1 VKALCDG
8 LIHSQPE
15 LVSSLA
21 ALESIEEEEGSS
33 AHTSILTLLGY
44 CKGTRHKNTNK
55 MANKKKRMYPLV
67 AAHTDVGVITMLLFD
82 GGDCAA
88 LERKDDVS
96 GSGIHSDSADHVSW
110 AKVLL
115 PSTVSADPIFVVNIG
130 DCLSDLTH
138 GYLPSTLHRVVT
150 DRGSVPRNCLAL
162 FVGLDPN
169 QTLTLPGGDTM
180 TYEEWRKRRIA
191 KAQSVLRG
199 HGADT
204 V

>member
-1 VKALCDG
+1 VKALCDA
-8 LIHSQPE
+8 LRHSQPE
-15 LVSSLA
+15 LVSSLT
-21 ALESIEEEEGSS
+21 ALGSIEEEKGSI

-44 CKGTRHKNTNK
+44 CKGTRHKDTGK
-55 MANKKKRMYPLV
+55 TFNKKKRMHPLV

-88 LERKDDVS
+88 LERKDNVS
-96 GSGIHSDSADHVSW
+96 GSGIQGDSADDVSW

-130 DCLSDLTH
+130 DCLSDLSQ
-138 GYLPSTLHRVVT
+138 GYLPSTLHRVVA

-169 QTLTLPGGDTM
+169 QTLTLHGGDTM

-191 KAQSVLRG
+191 TAQRVLKG
-199 HGADT
+199 NE
-204 V
+204 